1 LFGTKSNK
9 EPSLEPSIQD
19 LHQGLPQAM
28 FQVLDQVFQYHL
40 SQFQFC
46 SRGELSNTPSHTSI
60 LETNLKPRNV
70 VNLDRMKEEEYI
82 VNLVMM
88 KKEEYIM
95 LEPTHSEG

>member
-1 LFGTKSNK
+1 LSKRYFLFGTKSNK

-28 FQVLDQVFQYHL
+28 FQVLDQVSQHHL

-60 LETNLKPRNV
+60 LETNPKPRNV
-70 VNLDRMKEEEYI
+70 INLDMMKEEEYI
-82 VNLVMM
+82 VNLVTI
-88 KKEEYIM
+88 KEEEI
-95 LEPTHSEG
+95 LS